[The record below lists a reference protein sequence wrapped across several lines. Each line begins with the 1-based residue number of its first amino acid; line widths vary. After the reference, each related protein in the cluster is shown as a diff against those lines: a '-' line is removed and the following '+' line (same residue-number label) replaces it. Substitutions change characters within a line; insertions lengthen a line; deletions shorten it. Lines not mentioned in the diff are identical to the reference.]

1 MEHLTPA
8 AILTRT
14 RSLRRSGA
22 SRGRASGGTTRR
34 RISPRS
40 AVLSYLVLTILA
52 VFSLGPIL
60 IFIFDALKSQVAYAQ
75 NPISPPSH
83 PLWSN
88 FERAWTQAGMGAG
101 LLNSLV
107 IIAGT
112 AVGVCVISGCAAY
125 AMTRLDLP
133 GANGVMLYLLMAV
146 ALPIQ
151 FFLVPLFYLWTRL
164 HLYDTLPGL
173 IIIYCA
179 IFSPF
184 ATLLLRSFMLSLP
197 RDYDAAARTDG
208 ANEWQ
213 VFVRIILPLTWPG
226 FLTAGLVSS
235 VSAYNE
241 FLLALTFIQTPGK
254 MPVVTTLFA
263 FQQGYSENYPLL
275 GAAGLIMLVPM
286 IALFL
291 ILQRKFVDGMTSAGL
306 GGA

>member
-14 RSLRRSGA
+14 RSRNRASARPNRKGPRRVSRRSEA
-22 SRGRASGGTTRR
+22 
-34 RISPRS
+34 I
-40 AVLSYLVLTILA
+40 SYLILTLLA

-60 IFIFDALKSQVAYAQ
+60 IFIFDALKSQVEYAE
-75 NPISPPSH
+75 NPLGVPAH
-83 PLWSN
+83 PVWSN
-88 FERAWTQAGMGAG
+88 FVTAWTQAGMGAG
-101 LLNSLV
+101 LIHSAIV
-107 IIAGT
+107 IVGS

-125 AMTRLDLP
+125 AMARLDLP
-133 GANGVMLYLLMAV
+133 GADGVMLYLLMAV

-173 IIIYCA
+173 IIIYWA

-184 ATLLLRSFMLSLP
+184 ATLLLRSFMLSIP
-197 RDYDAAARTDG
+197 RDYDAAARVDG
-208 ANEWQ
+208 AAEWQ
-213 VFVRIILPLTWPG
+213 IFFRVILPLA
-226 FLTAGLVSS
+226 FLTAGLVTAVSS
-235 VSAYNE
+235 YNE
-241 FLLALTFIQTPGK
+241 FLLALTFIQTPSK
-254 MPVVTTLFA
+254 EPAVTTLFS

-286 IALFL
+286 IILFL
-291 ILQRKFVDGMTSAGL
+291 ILQRRFVNGMTSAGL